1 MTNEEKT
8 SPDGGVLASGD
19 DVDRRPRLGKGCGR
33 RGRVCEARC
42 GALLPRHGDALAEP
56 HRIKAFTRAI
66 SADAAR
72 NSPSRNVMALP
83 PPGMPA

>member
-8 SPDGGVLASGD
+8 SPDGGVLASGA

-42 GALLPRHGDALAEP
+42 GALLPRHGDALAGNP
-56 HRIKAFTRAI
+56 IA
-66 SADAAR
+66 
-72 NSPSRNVMALP
+72 
-83 PPGMPA
+83 